1 MNRPVKTLGP
11 KHPNIAV
18 ALNDPAEV
26 YDRQERYPE
35 AEALYRKS
43 FVCQDVALL
52 CAKLSKYSDVESN
65 PQQALD
71 IRERRTRFECGH
83 DVGRKRALI
92 VMTRI
97 ALRSFFVTLSI
108 LSDRPVSSDSL
119 HGTKQRSRFSNPTTI
134 AANGD
139 K

>member
-1 MNRPVKTLGP
+1 M
-11 KHPNIAV
+11 
-18 ALNDPAEV
+18 ALNDLAEV

-35 AEALYRKS
+35 VKALYRKS
-43 FVCQDVALL
+43 FVCQDLALL
-52 CAKLSKYSDVESN
+52 YARLSKYSDVESN

-71 IRERRTRFECGH
+71 IRERKFGTEDPNCAA
-83 DVGRKRALI
+83 VLSVA
-92 VMTRI
+92 
-97 ALRSFFVTLSI
+97 LSI

-134 AANGD
+134 AANGV